1 MMDFNQSE
9 DAAQAIRCHGP
20 PLHNSDMPR
29 RRLMQRLLNSSL
41 IAVAVLCCSGLRT
54 PALSQ
59 EVIGAGST
67 FVNPV
72 LTKWMEA
79 YKAETGVRIS
89 YQAVGSGTGIWQIKS
104 RTVDFG
110 ASDAPLRAEE
120 LAASGL
126 VQFPIVVGGV
136 VPVVNL
142 EGIRPGQLRL
152 TGPVLADIFL
162 RKITRWNAK
171 AISDLNPGLALP
183 DQPIIPIHRVDGSG
197 TTFVFADY
205 LARVHAEWKDRIG
218 VGMSVEFP
226 TGVGAKGN
234 DGVAGLMAWTKGA
247 IGYVEYTY
255 AVRGKLAY
263 VSMQNRDGVFVL
275 PSRQS
280 FESAVANADWTGT
293 VASYASLAER
303 PGSQTWP
310 ITGATFVLIHKQ
322 QQKRPTAIQMLK
334 FFDWTLHAGA
344 RLANE
349 LEYVAMPK
357 EAVPLIQ
364 SAWEQVR
371 DPRGQPAWPGLAT
384 TGD

>member
-1 MMDFNQSE
+1 
-9 DAAQAIRCHGP
+9 
-20 PLHNSDMPR
+20 
-29 RRLMQRLLNSSL
+29 MQRLLSPSV
-41 IAVAVLCCSGLRT
+41 IAVAVLCSSGLHT

-59 EVIGAGST
+59 DVLGAGST

-72 LTKWMEA
+72 LTKWTEA
-79 YKAETGVRIS
+79 YKAETGVRIG

-110 ASDAPLRAEE
+110 ASDAPLRPDE
-120 LAASGL
+120 LNAAGL

-162 RKITRWNAK
+162 RKITKWNAK

-183 DQPIIPIHRVDGSG
+183 DQLIIPIHRVDGSG

-218 VGMSVEFP
+218 VGMSVEFQ

-263 VSMQNRDGVFVL
+263 VSLQNRDGAFML

-280 FESAVANADWTGT
+280 FESAVANGDWTGAL
-293 VASYASLAER
+293 ASYASLADR

-322 QQKRPTAIQMLK
+322 QQRRPTAIQMLK
-334 FFDWTLHAGA
+334 FFDWTFHTGA
-344 RLANE
+344 KLAEE
-349 LEYVAMPK
+349 LEYVPMPK
-357 EAVPLIQ
+357 DVVPMIQ
-364 SAWEQVR
+364 SAWGQVK
-371 DPRGQPAWPGLAT
+371 DPQGQPTWSEAVT
-384 TGD
+384 TAD

>member
-1 MMDFNQSE
+1 M
-9 DAAQAIRCHGP
+9 
-20 PLHNSDMPR
+20 
-29 RRLMQRLLNSSL
+29 RRLLSPSL
-41 IAVAVLCCSGLRT
+41 IVVAVLCWSGLRT

-59 EVIGAGST
+59 EVLGAGST
-67 FVNPV
+67 FVYPA
-72 LTKWMEA
+72 LSKWMEA

-110 ASDAPLRAEE
+110 ASDAPLRPDE
-120 LAASGL
+120 LNAAGL

-142 EGIRPGQLRL
+142 EGVRPGQLRL
-152 TGPVLADIFL
+152 TGAVLADIFL
-162 RKITRWNAK
+162 RKITKWNAK

-205 LARVHAEWKDRIG
+205 LARASAEWKDRIG

-247 IGYVEYTY
+247 IGYV
-255 AVRGKLAY
+255 
-263 VSMQNRDGVFVL
+263 L

-280 FESAVANADWTGT
+280 FQSAVANADWTGAL
-293 VASYASLAER
+293 ASYASLADR

-322 QQKRPTAIQMLK
+322 QQKRPTATEMLK
-334 FFDWTLHAGA
+334 FFDWTFHAGA
-344 RLANE
+344 RLAEE
-349 LEYVAMPK
+349 LEYVPMPK
-357 EAVPLIQ
+357 DVVPLIQ
-364 SAWEQVR
+364 SAWEQVK
-371 DPRGQPAWPGLAT
+371 DFRGQPAWPGAVT